1 MAKKSTSN
9 TDAETKLTAQTA
21 SKETA
26 AEKYRKVSLT
36 NPRFVEL
43 ARQPVFP

>member
-1 MAKKSTSN
+1 MAKKPTSN
-9 TDAETKLTAQTA
+9 KDAETKLTAQTA

-26 AEKYRKVSLT
+26 AEKYRKASLT